1 MGKRW
6 TLENAKKEAETFAR
20 DAQKVRKL
28 LDDAAVKAQQN
39 RGKVAEFWEGLNML
53 FRLVGAWVGGK
64 YTIVP
69 WRTIILAIA
78 AILYFV
84 NPLDLVP
91 DFLPVAGFLDDAG
104 VVAFVLES
112 IRKDLG
118 VFRDWEGS
126 NASRDAG

>member
-6 TLENAKKEAETFAR
+6 TLDNARKEAEAFAR
-20 DAQKVRKL
+20 DAEKVRNL
-28 LDDAAVKAQQN
+28 LDHAAAKAQQN
-39 RGKVAEFWEGLNML
+39 RGKVAEFWEGLNVL
-53 FRLVGAWVGGK
+53 FRLVGAWVSGK

-69 WRTIILAIA
+69 WRTIVLAIA

-91 DFLPVAGFLDDAG
+91 DILPVAGFLDDAG

-118 VFRDWEGS
+118 IFRKWES
-126 NASRDAG
+126 SSASHHAR